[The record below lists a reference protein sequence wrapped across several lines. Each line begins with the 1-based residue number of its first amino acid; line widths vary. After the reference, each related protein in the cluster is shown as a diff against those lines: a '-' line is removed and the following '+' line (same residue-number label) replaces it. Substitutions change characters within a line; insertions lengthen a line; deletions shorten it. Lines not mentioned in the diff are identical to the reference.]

1 MNQGKKMIVKIFYAF
16 GNTVLTI
23 LILYFVSLS
32 SSNENWRQIKVLYGT
47 IVPSSLVVF
56 EGQSASLHCA
66 GDKPVTWYFP
76 GEINFEYPNVE
87 RFTVILHNLTD
98 TGIYTCSG
106 EFATGQQFCEVTF
119 VQVEKN
125 PPIGMIVPSRVE
137 VAEGSTIKL
146 TCGSIKPVKWFSLNN
161 TPNMYLEGNSLII
174 ESINRNYSGPY
185 LCRGFK
191 ANGTIFH
198 QTVKVIVDGYL
209 EIIPRPFHE
218 YYLDVIHNFTGRQ
231 QAIEFFLDHIGD

>member
-1 MNQGKKMIVKIFYAF
+1 MIVKTFYAF

-47 IVPSSLVVF
+47 IVPSFIVVF

-66 GDKPVTWYFP
+66 GDKPVIWHFP
-76 GEINFEYPNVE
+76 REVNFEYSNVE

-98 TGIYTCSG
+98 SGVYTCCG
-106 EFATGQQFCEVTF
+106 EFATGQQFCEITF

-125 PPIGMIVPSRVE
+125 PPFGMIVPSRVE

-161 TPNMYLEGNSLII
+161 TPNMYLDGNSLII
-174 ESINRNYSGPY
+174 DSINRNHSGPY

-209 EIIPRPFHE
+209 EIIPRSFHE
-218 YYLDVIHNFTGRQ
+218 YYLEVVHSYITGRQ
-231 QAIEFFLDHIGD
+231 EVIEFFLSHIDD